1 MWNAIWKTRSSTINK
16 KEVQILLKIVD
27 DQKTIPKHRLRE
39 KRKHVPVV
47 QLHTY
52 TLATTNCRR
61 NLVRV
66 FDSWNVICPGI
77 SMSKRWTCI
86 HEKFHCCDIKNQERN
101 TLGIIMF
108 SVEETKCTRRK
119 LTNQMF

>member
-39 KRKHVPVV
+39 KRMHVPVV

-61 NLVRV
+61 NLGSRTERTMSTESLNNI
-66 FDSWNVICPGI
+66 FEGDS
-77 SMSKRWTCI
+77 
-86 HEKFHCCDIKNQERN
+86 
-101 TLGIIMF
+101 
-108 SVEETKCTRRK
+108 
-119 LTNQMF
+119 